1 MFNIKIKV
9 KGYLK
14 NLTENTEE
22 KINTKALKNSNIISY
37 IIDNIKYKLIVDKNK
52 ITLIR
57 ESNEYSHGIIFEE
70 NIQHKTEY
78 YIKETNYSLEFNI
91 LTTKLIIDKNK
102 IDITY
107 QIIESENIY
116 NYVLEMSDNL

>member
-22 KINTKALKNSNIISY
+22 IINTKALKNSNIISY
-37 IIDNIKYKLIVDKNK
+37 ITDNIKYKLIVDKNK
-52 ITLIR
+52 VTLIR
-57 ESNEYSHGIIFEE
+57 ESNEYSHGMIFEE
-70 NIQHKTEY
+70 NIQHKTDY
-78 YIKETNYSLEFNI
+78 YIKATNYSLEFNI
-91 LTTKLIIDKNK
+91 VTTKLIIDKNK

-107 QIIESENIY
+107 KIIESENIY